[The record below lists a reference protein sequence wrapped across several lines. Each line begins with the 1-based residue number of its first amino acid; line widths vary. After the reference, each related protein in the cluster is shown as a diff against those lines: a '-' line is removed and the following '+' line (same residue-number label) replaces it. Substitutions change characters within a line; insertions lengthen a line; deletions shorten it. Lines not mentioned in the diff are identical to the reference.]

1 MKDNYGH
8 DVPTDLVAL
17 TCGPDRFTDDELR
30 AIVDATWYE
39 VIHSHGK
46 DLAVSFSEVG
56 WIEALNPLENP
67 LGDTPIEVL
76 WINDVLKRWSDED
89 GFYSA

>member
-17 TCGPDRFTDDELR
+17 TSGPDRFTDDELR

-39 VIHSHGK
+39 VIHSHGE
-46 DLAVSFSEVG
+46 DLAVSFSEIG
-56 WIEALNPLENP
+56 CIEALNPLENP

-76 WINDVLKRWSDED
+76 RINDVLKRWSDEE